1 MALSDNDLDHIAS
14 YLTFEINNLKHEA
27 SYLLTSDNDGVDLD
41 KH

>member
-1 MALSDNDLDHIAS
+1 MALSDNDLGHIAN
-14 YLTFEINNLKHEA
+14 YLTFEINNLQHEA